1 MCCRSLTTRVR
12 STGKTSLDLS
22 APPCIARAWGG
33 REVSAMASW
42 VPWPHQLTSLC
53 AWSFT
58 IETVGNNI
66 FLTIPGVSTV
76 QKNAQRF
83 RRRGQRNCSGILESK
98 LASFESGG
106 EDSTMKPPRLSRKL
120 NSAQACCTEISDLLL
135 LSSRRA
141 IPAAGP
147 VPIRWRQNSTRS
159 PPALLPLPPLPAH
172 PAHVIQESHRTITR
186 TKTTT
191 AAMATTTT
199 TSSSTTAAAILREVI
214 PFNTNSLLRRRSRIR
229 HQSIPWR
236 RGSSGGTACQTAG
249 IKTFGWR
256 RSMVGD
262 ETGL

>member
-66 FLTIPGVSTV
+66 FLIIPGVSTV

-135 LSSRRA
+135 SSRRA

-159 PPALLPLPPLPAH
+159 PPALLPPASAPCPPCTCDPRVTQNH
-172 PAHVIQESHRTITR
+172 
-186 TKTTT
+186 
-191 AAMATTTT
+191 
-199 TSSSTTAAAILREVI
+199 
-214 PFNTNSLLRRRSRIR
+214 
-229 HQSIPWR
+229 HQ
-236 RGSSGGTACQTAG
+236 
-249 IKTFGWR
+249 
-256 RSMVGD
+256 D
-262 ETGL
+262 